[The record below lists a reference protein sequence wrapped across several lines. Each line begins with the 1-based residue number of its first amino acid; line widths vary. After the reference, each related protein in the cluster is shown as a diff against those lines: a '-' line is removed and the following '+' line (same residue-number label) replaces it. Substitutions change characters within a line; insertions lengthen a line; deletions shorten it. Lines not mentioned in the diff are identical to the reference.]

1 MFFHLIPSLHPCG
14 NTAQLRVRARSLGRD
29 GTESHI
35 FTFQPVLPEVRQSFE
50 GIAQIHELNVHFP
63 LEPFWRILLTAR
75 KLRLKPREV
84 QVWGTELLAPGLH
97 LAQYYNVCSSAVLR
111 HQDAFG
117 RRLPILRLFSR
128 VEANS
133 TALRDAA
140 IEAGNRGNWQVI
152 HDVLEAPSETGP
164 KTTSKTRAEFL
175 EEVGAPED
183 ALLVACVGPISTWKR
198 WQWAIWSIDSIVRV
212 HPKMRLLLF
221 DPDLENLPARRLNPL
236 VERERH
242 NVADFISQYE
252 RESIVRFLPFRKDFR
267 EILPFFNVLW
277 IPQTTPGSGLTALEA
292 AAVGV
297 PIVAHRAA
305 LDSELFPDGKFT
317 ALPEFPETISLASA
331 THNLWKSIGIFP
343 EWRPNSSAQTVPP
356 RADERQNS

>member
-1 MFFHLIPSLHPCG
+1 MFFHLIPSLHPSG
-14 NTAQLRVRARSLGRD
+14 NTAQLRVRARALARE

-50 GIAQIHELNVHFP
+50 GIAQIHELNVHFA

-97 LAQYYNVCSSAVLR
+97 LAQYYNVYSSAVLR
-111 HQDAFG
+111 HQDAFS
-117 RRLPILRLFSR
+117 RRLPILRRFSR

-133 TALRDAA
+133 SALRDAA
-140 IEAGNRGNWQVI
+140 LEAGNRGNWSVV
-152 HDVLEAPSETGP
+152 HDVLEVQPQTG
-164 KTTSKTRAEFL
+164 TKTRAEFL
-175 EEVGAPED
+175 GEVGFPED
-183 ALLVACVGPISTWKR
+183 AVLVACVGPISRWKR

-212 HPKMRLLLF
+212 HPGMRLVFF

-236 VERERH
+236 AEHERH
-242 NVADFISQYE
+242 NVADFTRQYE
-252 RESIVRFLPFRKDFR
+252 RESIVRFLPFRKDFQ

-277 IPQTTPGSGLTALEA
+277 LPQTTPGSGLTALEA
-292 AAVGV
+292 AAAGV

-305 LDSELFPDGKFT
+305 LDAELFPDGTFT
-317 ALPEFPETISLASA
+317 PLPEFPETISLASV
-331 THNLWKSIGIFP
+331 THNLWRKTGIFP
-343 EWRPNSSAQTVPP
+343 E
-356 RADERQNS
+356 

>member
-14 NTAQLRVRARSLGRD
+14 NTAQLRVRARALARE

-50 GIAQIHELNVHFP
+50 GIAQIHELNVHFA

-97 LAQYYNVCSSAVLR
+97 LAQYYNVCRSAVLR
-111 HQDAFG
+111 HQDAFA
-117 RRLPILRLFSR
+117 RRLPILRRFSR

-140 IEAGNRGNWQVI
+140 IEAGNRGNWSVV
-152 HDVLEAPSETGP
+152 HDVLEVPPTTG
-164 KTTSKTRAEFL
+164 SKTRAEFL
-175 EEVGAPED
+175 AEVGFPED
-183 ALLVACVGPISTWKR
+183 AVLVACVGPISRWKR

-212 HPKMRLLLF
+212 HPGMRLVFF

-236 VERERH
+236 AERERH
-242 NVADFISQYE
+242 NVADFTCQYE
-252 RESIVRFLPFRKDFR
+252 RENIVRFLPFRKDFH

-277 IPQTTPGSGLTALEA
+277 LPQTTPGSGLTAQEA
-292 AAVGV
+292 AAAGV

-305 LDSELFPDGKFT
+305 LDAELFPDGSFEP
-317 ALPEFPETISLASA
+317 LPETPETISLASV
-331 THNLWKSIGIFP
+331 THNLWINRGLFSGK
-343 EWRPNSSAQTVPP
+343 
-356 RADERQNS
+356 

>member
-14 NTAQLRVRARSLGRD
+14 NTAQLRVRARGLARE

-50 GIAQIHELNVHFP
+50 GIAQIHELNVHFA

-97 LAQYYNVCSSAVLR
+97 LAQYYNVCRSAVLR
-111 HQDAFG
+111 HQDAFE
-117 RRLPILRLFSR
+117 RRLPILRHFTR

-133 TALRDAA
+133 SALRDAA
-140 IEAGNRGNWQVI
+140 IDAGNRANWSVV
-152 HDVLEAPSETGP
+152 HDVLEVQPKTGP
-164 KTTSKTRAEFL
+164 KTRTEFL
-175 EEVGAPED
+175 AELGLPDD
-183 ALLVACVGPISTWKR
+183 AVLAACVGPISRWKR
-198 WQWAIWSIDSIVRV
+198 WQWAVWSIDSIVRV
-212 HPKMRLLLF
+212 HPRMRLLFF

-236 VERERH
+236 AERERH
-242 NVADFISQYE
+242 NVADFTCQYE

-277 IPQTTPGSGLTALEA
+277 LPQTTPGSGLTALEA
-292 AAVGV
+292 AAAGV
-297 PIVAHRAA
+297 PIVAHRAS
-305 LDSELFPDGKFT
+305 LDAELFPDGTFT
-317 ALPEFPETISLASA
+317 PLPEVPETISLASE

-343 EWRPNSSAQTVPP
+343 G
-356 RADERQNS
+356 